1 MSRTPPGDDRAAA
14 YAPSPEA
21 PTRRQHEP
29 TPDKNGVW
37 ATSRVAWY
45 AQVFT
50 GPSRPELAGISLSG
64 VCVTAVESRPAGVVL
79 TPSPGGH
86 RPFGARVKAFV
97 ALTKPRIIELLL
109 ITTVPVMFLA
119 EQGVPDMWL
128 VLVTCVGGYLS
139 AGGANALN
147 MFIDRD
153 IDALMDRTS
162 QRPLVT
168 GMVSPREGLV
178 FGLSLAVISTL
189 WFGLLVNWLSAALAL
204 GALLFYVVVYTMIL
218 KRRTSQ
224 NIVWGGIAGCMP
236 VFIGWSA
243 VTNSLSWAAVIL
255 FLVMFFWTPPHYWPL
270 SMKVR
275 EDYARVGVPMLPVVA
290 SNQTVARQIVLYSW
304 VMVAVSLLLT
314 PLGYTGW
321 FYTAVALVAGGWW
334 LWEAHGLQSR
344 AKSGATGGK
353 LKEMRLFH
361 WSITYVSLLFVAVA
375 VDPFLR

>member
-1 MSRTPPGDDRAAA
+1 M
-14 YAPSPEA
+14 
-21 PTRRQHEP
+21 
-29 TPDKNGVW
+29 
-37 ATSRVAWY
+37 
-45 AQVFT
+45 
-50 GPSRPELAGISLSG
+50 
-64 VCVTAVESRPAGVVL
+64 
-79 TPSPGGH
+79 
-86 RPFGARVKAFV
+86 
-97 ALTKPRIIELLL
+97 LTKPRIIELLL

-119 EQGVPDMWL
+119 SQGVPDLWL

-147 MFIDRD
+147 MYIDRD
-153 IDALMDRTS
+153 IDAMMDRTS

-178 FGLSLAVISTL
+178 FGLTLAVVSTL
-189 WFGLLVNWLSAALAL
+189 WFGLLVNWLSAALSL

-236 VFIGWSA
+236 VLIGWSS
-243 VTNSLSWAAVIL
+243 VTDSMSWAPVVL

-270 SMKVR
+270 SMKVKD
-275 EDYARVGVPMLPVVA
+275 DYARVGVPMLPVVA
-290 SNQTVARQIVLYSW
+290 SNQVVARQVVLYSW

-314 PLGYTGW
+314 PMGYTGW
-321 FYTAVALVAGGWW
+321 FYTTVAVLAGGFW
-334 LWEAHGLQSR
+334 LWEAHGLHSR
-344 AKSGATGGK
+344 AKAGAAGPE

-361 WSITYVSLLFVAVA
+361 WSITYVSLLFIAVA